1 MVYRLHGDIK
11 FKAGDHMD
19 NSSFH
24 TFSEYMKNEEESPLT
39 ASMQDYLE
47 MIYRLSKNTGFTRIH
62 ELSSALNVQPPSA
75 TKMVQK
81 LAELRL
87 LKYERY
93 GILTLE
99 EQGKKLGEEL
109 LERHNIIESFL
120 SILGIPK
127 NEILA
132 ETEKIEHTL
141 SKNTTRCF
149 KRFVEFSDINKD
161 MVDEFRKFNKE

>member
-1 MVYRLHGDIK
+1 
-11 FKAGDHMD
+11 MD
-19 NSSFH
+19 SNSFY
-24 TFSEYMKNEEESPLT
+24 TFNEYMKNEEDLLT

-47 MIYRLSKNTGFTRIH
+47 MIYRLCKETGFTRIH

-81 LAELRL
+81 LADLKL

-99 EQGKKLGEEL
+99 EQGKKLGQEL
-109 LERHNIIESFL
+109 LERHNIIEDFL
-120 SILGIPK
+120 NILGVPK

-141 SKNTTRCF
+141 SKNTTKCF
-149 KRFVEFSDINKD
+149 KRFVEFIEANEDILERLKS
-161 MVDEFRKFNKE
+161 FKS